1 MEVLLFLVIPPVCI
15 TFSEP
20 FLNLNPT
27 TNTSS
32 MALSDGAS
40 NLISQAVSQAILQ
53 VNATREAAHLL
64 PLTDLQIRTALATSF
79 ASLLPAT

>member
-1 MEVLLFLVIPPVCI
+1 
-15 TFSEP
+15 
-20 FLNLNPT
+20 
-27 TNTSS
+27 

-64 PLTDLQIRTALATSF
+64 PLTDLQIRTALAASF
-79 ASLLPAT
+79 AALLPTT